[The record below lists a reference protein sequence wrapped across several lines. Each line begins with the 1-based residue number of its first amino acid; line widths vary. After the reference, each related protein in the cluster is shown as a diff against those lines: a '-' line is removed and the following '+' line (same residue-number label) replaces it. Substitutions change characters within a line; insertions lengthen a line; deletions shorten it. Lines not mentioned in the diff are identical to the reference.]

1 MQIDAIVLLRL
12 GMGRLFNIKQLRLIN
27 KYALRDFSR
36 SYKKLWVVTSTLFVS
51 LLLLSLTFSVK
62 EALNSEIEN
71 NSKELLG
78 GDIQVTSGIDPLPDE
93 IIDQLKAIGEV
104 SSTIEFATMLS
115 KEGESPVFTELRAV
129 DNRYPL
135 YGEIETSPQIA
146 SERIFVN
153 SKKPSV
159 LINESIQ
166 KLLNI
171 NLGDD
176 VVIMGQEFEVAGLVS
191 SVPDLAES
199 AVFGEFAI
207 ISMDSYEQFG
217 LSSGGSFLDHEYR
230 IKFNK
235 SIKGTGQEE
244 LIKSI
249 VAYDDS
255 ITTRLPGES
264 GQSLSRVIDNF
275 SNFLN
280 LVSVSAMVI
289 AGIGISNTLLSF
301 VNQNNTSIAVK
312 KSIGFS
318 SSFIQTMYFYEIFLI
333 LVLTSVT
340 AYLIGVFSPLLA
352 NELLP
357 KTLGIDLKPTFSFLG
372 YLNIFFIGFLV
383 VLIFSIPSLYSISGI
398 KAGAL
403 FRNAFNP
410 VSLNFSLKNS
420 VLLSILVF
428 ILTAYFVNQTEQKFY
443 TVLYFVAFFV
453 TMFIFYGVSRLLI
466 LFIKHFYRFSN
477 NGYRIAYRNIVAK
490 KSLAPIMTISLGIG
504 LTLLLTLS
512 FVANNL
518 KKEIS
523 DSIPSMAP
531 DLFFV
536 GIDRDIQGDLESF
549 VKGVDP
555 NVELEFSPMASATF
569 VALNGTPIEE
579 VVSEGNRS
587 AWVVRGDRRISW
599 SEKPKPDNPIIEGD
613 WWEPGNEN
621 EMFISM
627 DSRAAY
633 DLGMKIDDKITLNI
647 LGRDV
652 TGVVKNFREV
662 DYRDISINFAII
674 INKAFANKLPYE
686 YVGTLKS
693 DMPSSDILAKIID
706 KFPNVSAIKIDRI
719 LSQVSEVLSK
729 VFIAVTAI
737 SLIVIVIGLIVI
749 VSAVLVQTTFRRY
762 NNLIYKIVGVDFPTI
777 LKSMTME
784 FALIYGT
791 LIIFALT
798 VATLSSYL
806 VVENTLQLT
815 WYFDLGLT
823 FWILGST
830 ALVSFV
836 LILMANRSIFSPK
849 VYPLIRN
856 E

>member
-1 MQIDAIVLLRL
+1 
-12 GMGRLFNIKQLRLIN
+12 LFDIQQFKLIN

-62 EALNSEIEN
+62 EALNSEIDN

-78 GDIQVTSGIDPLPDE
+78 GDIQVTSGIDPLPE
-93 IIDQLKAIGEV
+93 KIIDEFDTLGKV
-104 SSTIEFATMLS
+104 STAIEFATMLS

-129 DNRYPL
+129 DDNYPL
-135 YGEIETSPQIA
+135 YGNIETIPQIA

-153 SKKPSV
+153 SQKPSV

-166 KLLNI
+166 KLLK
-171 NLGDD
+171 LSFGDD
-176 VVIMGQEFEVAGLVS
+176 VVIMGQQFEVAGLVS

-207 ISMDSYEQFG
+207 ISMESYEQFG
-217 LSSGGSFLDHEYR
+217 LNSGGSFLDHEYR
-230 IKFNK
+230 IKFKNSTQVEK
-235 SIKGTGQEE
+235 KEK
-244 LIKSI
+244 LVRSI
-249 VAYDDS
+249 VEYDDS
-255 ITTRLPGES
+255 IEIRLPGES

-301 VNQNNTSIAVK
+301 VNQSNTSIAVK

-318 SSFIQTMYFYEIFLI
+318 SSFIQTMYFYEIMMI
-333 LVLTSVT
+333 LVLTSVV
-340 AYLIGVFSPLLA
+340 AYFIGVFSPLLA

-357 KTLGIDLKPTFSFLG
+357 EALGIDLQPAFSFIG
-372 YLNIFFIGFLV
+372 YLNIFFIGLLV
-383 VLIFSIPSLYSISGI
+383 VLIFSIPSLYSISEI
-398 KAGAL
+398 KAAAL
-403 FRNAFNP
+403 FRNTFNP
-410 VSLNFSLKNS
+410 VSLNFSLMNII
-420 VLLSILVF
+420 LLSILVV
-428 ILTAYFVNQTEQKFY
+428 ILMTYFVYQTEQKLY

-453 TMFIFYGVSRLLI
+453 TMLIFYGVSKLLI
-466 LFIKHFYRFSN
+466 LFIKAFYKFSN
-477 NGYRIAYRNIVAK
+477 NSYRIAYRNIVAK

-536 GIDRDIQGDLESF
+536 SIDRDMQRDLESF
-549 VKGVDP
+549 IKDVDP
-555 NVELEFSPMASATF
+555 NVELEFSPMASASF
-569 VALNGTPIEE
+569 ISLNGTPIEE
-579 VVSEGNRS
+579 VVSESNRS

-599 SEKPKPDNPIIEGD
+599 SEKPKPDNPIIEGE
-613 WWEPGNEN
+613 WWEPGNED
-621 EMFISM
+621 ELFISM

-633 DLGMKIDDKITLNI
+633 DLGMKINDKIVLNI

-652 TGVVKNFREV
+652 TGIVKNFREV

-693 DMPSSDILAKIID
+693 ELPSSEILARIVE

-719 LSQVSEVLSK
+719 LSQVSEVLNK

-737 SLIVIVIGLIVI
+737 SLIVIIIGLIVI

-762 NNLIYKIVGVDFPTI
+762 NNLIYKILGVDFPTI
-777 LKSMTME
+777 LKAMTME
-784 FALIYGT
+784 FAVIYGT
-791 LIIFALT
+791 LIFFALS
-798 VATLSSYL
+798 VATISSFL
-806 VVENTLQLT
+806 VVENALQLT
-815 WYFDLGLT
+815 WQFDLGLT
-823 FWILGST
+823 LWILLST
-830 ALVSFV
+830 AVVSFV
-836 LILMANRSIFSPK
+836 VILMANRSIFSPK

>member
-1 MQIDAIVLLRL
+1 MFDIQQ
-12 GMGRLFNIKQLRLIN
+12 FKLIN
-27 KYALRDFSR
+27 KYALRDFTR

-62 EALNSEIEN
+62 EALNSEIDN

-78 GDIQVTSGIDPLPDE
+78 GDIQVTSGIDPLPE
-93 IIDQLKAIGEV
+93 KIIDEFDTLGKV
-104 SSTIEFATMLS
+104 STAIEFATMLS

-129 DNRYPL
+129 DDNYPL
-135 YGEIETSPQIA
+135 YGNIETIPQIA

-153 SKKPSV
+153 SQKPSV

-166 KLLNI
+166 KLLK
-171 NLGDD
+171 LSFGDD
-176 VVIMGQEFEVAGLVS
+176 VVIMGQQFEVAGLVS

-207 ISMDSYEQFG
+207 ISMESYEQFG
-217 LSSGGSFLDHEYR
+217 LNSGGSFLDHEYR
-230 IKFNK
+230 IKFKN
-235 SIKGTGQEE
+235 STQVEE
-244 LIKSI
+244 KEKLVRSI
-249 VAYDDS
+249 VEYDDS
-255 ITTRLPGES
+255 IEIRLPGES

-301 VNQNNTSIAVK
+301 VNQSNTSIAVK

-318 SSFIQTMYFYEIFLI
+318 SSFIQTMYFYEIMMI
-333 LVLTSVT
+333 LVLTSVV
-340 AYLIGVFSPLLA
+340 AYFIGVFSPLLA

-357 KTLGIDLKPTFSFLG
+357 EALGIDLQPAFSFIG
-372 YLNIFFIGFLV
+372 YLNIFFIGLLV
-383 VLIFSIPSLYSISGI
+383 VLIFSIPSLYSISEI
-398 KAGAL
+398 KAAAL
-403 FRNAFNP
+403 FRNTFNP
-410 VSLNFSLKNS
+410 VSLNFSLMNII
-420 VLLSILVF
+420 LLSILVV
-428 ILTAYFVNQTEQKFY
+428 ILMTYFVYQTEQKLY

-453 TMFIFYGVSRLLI
+453 TMLIFYGVSKLLI
-466 LFIKHFYRFSN
+466 LFIKASYKFSN
-477 NGYRIAYRNIVAK
+477 NSYRIAYRNIVAK

-536 GIDRDIQGDLESF
+536 SIDRDMQRDLESF
-549 VKGVDP
+549 IKDVDP
-555 NVELEFSPMASATF
+555 NVELEFSPMASASF
-569 VALNGTPIEE
+569 ISLNGTPIEE
-579 VVSEGNRS
+579 VVSESNRS

-599 SEKPKPDNPIIEGD
+599 SEKPKPDNPIIEGE
-613 WWEPGNEN
+613 WWEPGNED
-621 EMFISM
+621 ELFISM

-633 DLGMKIDDKITLNI
+633 DLGMKINDKIVLNI

-652 TGVVKNFREV
+652 TGIVKNFREV

-693 DMPSSDILAKIID
+693 ELPSSEILARIVE

-719 LSQVSEVLSK
+719 LSQVSEVLNK

-737 SLIVIVIGLIVI
+737 SLIVIIIGLIVI

-762 NNLIYKIVGVDFPTI
+762 NNLIYKILGVDFPTI
-777 LKSMTME
+777 LKAMTIE
-784 FALIYGT
+784 FAVIYST
-791 LIIFALT
+791 LIFFALS
-798 VATLSSYL
+798 VATISSFL
-806 VVENTLQLT
+806 VVENALQLT
-815 WYFDLGLT
+815 WQFDLGLT
-823 FWILGST
+823 LWILLST
-830 ALVSFV
+830 AVVSFV

>member
-1 MQIDAIVLLRL
+1 MFDIQQ
-12 GMGRLFNIKQLRLIN
+12 FKLIN

-62 EALNSEIEN
+62 EALNSEIDN

-78 GDIQVTSGIDPLPDE
+78 GDIQVTSGIDPLPE
-93 IIDQLKAIGEV
+93 KIIDEFDTLGKV
-104 SSTIEFATMLS
+104 STAIEFATMLS

-129 DNRYPL
+129 DDNYPL
-135 YGEIETSPQIA
+135 YGNIETIPQIA

-153 SKKPSV
+153 SQKPSV

-166 KLLNI
+166 KLLK
-171 NLGDD
+171 LSFGDD
-176 VVIMGQEFEVAGLVS
+176 VVIMGQQFEVAGLVS

-207 ISMDSYEQFG
+207 ISMESYEQFG
-217 LSSGGSFLDHEYR
+217 LNSGGSFLDHEYR
-230 IKFNK
+230 IKFKN
-235 SIKGTGQEE
+235 STQVEE
-244 LIKSI
+244 KEKLVRSI
-249 VAYDDS
+249 VEYDDS
-255 ITTRLPGES
+255 IEIRLPGES

-301 VNQNNTSIAVK
+301 VNQSNTSIAVK

-318 SSFIQTMYFYEIFLI
+318 SSFIQTMYFYEIMMI
-333 LVLTSVT
+333 LVLTSVV
-340 AYLIGVFSPLLA
+340 AYFIGVFSPLLA

-357 KTLGIDLKPTFSFLG
+357 EALGIDLQPTFSFIG
-372 YLNIFFIGFLV
+372 YLNIFFIGLLV
-383 VLIFSIPSLYSISGI
+383 VLIFSIPSLYSISEI
-398 KAGAL
+398 KAAAL
-403 FRNAFNP
+403 FRNTFNP
-410 VSLNFSLKNS
+410 VSLNFSLMNII
-420 VLLSILVF
+420 LLSILVV
-428 ILTAYFVNQTEQKFY
+428 ILMTYFVYQTEQKLY

-453 TMFIFYGVSRLLI
+453 TMLIFYGVSKLLI
-466 LFIKHFYRFSN
+466 LFIKAFYKFSN
-477 NGYRIAYRNIVAK
+477 NSYRIAYRNIVAK

-536 GIDRDIQGDLESF
+536 SIDRDIQRELESF
-549 VKGVDP
+549 IKDVDP
-555 NVELEFSPMASATF
+555 NVELEFSPMASASF
-569 VALNGTPIEE
+569 ISLNGTPIEE
-579 VVSEGNRS
+579 VVSESNRS

-599 SEKPKPDNPIIEGD
+599 SEKPKPDNPIIEGE
-613 WWEPGNEN
+613 WWEPGNED
-621 EMFISM
+621 ELFISM

-633 DLGMKIDDKITLNI
+633 DLGMKINDKIVLNI

-652 TGVVKNFREV
+652 TGIVKNFREV

-693 DMPSSDILAKIID
+693 ELPSSEILARIVE

-719 LSQVSEVLSK
+719 LSQVSEVLNK

-737 SLIVIVIGLIVI
+737 SLIVIIIGLIVI

-762 NNLIYKIVGVDFPTI
+762 NNLIYKILGVDFPTI
-777 LKSMTME
+777 LKAMTME
-784 FALIYGT
+784 FAVIYGT
-791 LIIFALT
+791 LIFFALS
-798 VATLSSYL
+798 VATISSFL
-806 VVENTLQLT
+806 VVENALQLT
-815 WYFDLGLT
+815 WQFDLGLT
-823 FWILGST
+823 LWILLST
-830 ALVSFV
+830 AVVSFV

>member
-1 MQIDAIVLLRL
+1 
-12 GMGRLFNIKQLRLIN
+12 LFDIQQFKLIN
-27 KYALRDFSR
+27 KYALRDFTR

-62 EALNSEIEN
+62 EALNSEIDN

-78 GDIQVTSGIDPLPDE
+78 GDIQVTSGIDPLPE
-93 IIDQLKAIGEV
+93 KIIDEFDTLGKV
-104 SSTIEFATMLS
+104 STAIEFATMLS

-129 DNRYPL
+129 DDNYPL
-135 YGEIETSPQIA
+135 YGNIETIPQIA

-153 SKKPSV
+153 SQKPSV

-166 KLLNI
+166 KLLK
-171 NLGDD
+171 LSFGDD
-176 VVIMGQEFEVAGLVS
+176 VVIMGQQFEVAGLVS

-207 ISMDSYEQFG
+207 ISMESYEQFG
-217 LSSGGSFLDHEYR
+217 LNSGGSFLDHEYR
-230 IKFNK
+230 IKFKN
-235 SIKGTGQEE
+235 STQVEE
-244 LIKSI
+244 KEKLVRSI
-249 VAYDDS
+249 VEYDDS
-255 ITTRLPGES
+255 IEIRLPGES

-301 VNQNNTSIAVK
+301 VNQSNTSIAVK

-318 SSFIQTMYFYEIFLI
+318 SSFIQTMYFYEIMMI
-333 LVLTSVT
+333 LVLTSVV
-340 AYLIGVFSPLLA
+340 AYFIGVFSPLLA

-357 KTLGIDLKPTFSFLG
+357 EALGIDLQPAFSFIG
-372 YLNIFFIGFLV
+372 YLNIFFIGLLV
-383 VLIFSIPSLYSISGI
+383 VLIFSIPSLYSISEI
-398 KAGAL
+398 KAAAL
-403 FRNAFNP
+403 FRNTFNP
-410 VSLNFSLKNS
+410 VSLNFSLMNII
-420 VLLSILVF
+420 LLSILVV
-428 ILTAYFVNQTEQKFY
+428 ILMTYFVYQTEQKLY

-453 TMFIFYGVSRLLI
+453 TMLIFYGVSKLLI
-466 LFIKHFYRFSN
+466 LFIKAFYKFSN
-477 NGYRIAYRNIVAK
+477 NSYRIAYRNIVAK

-536 GIDRDIQGDLESF
+536 SIDRDMQRDLESF
-549 VKGVDP
+549 IKDVDP
-555 NVELEFSPMASATF
+555 NVELEFSPMASASF
-569 VALNGTPIEE
+569 ISLNGTPIEE
-579 VVSEGNRS
+579 VVSESNRS

-599 SEKPKPDNPIIEGD
+599 SEKPKPDNPIIEGE
-613 WWEPGNEN
+613 WWEPGNED
-621 EMFISM
+621 ELFISM

-633 DLGMKIDDKITLNI
+633 DLGMKINDKIVLNI

-652 TGVVKNFREV
+652 TGIVKNFREV

-693 DMPSSDILAKIID
+693 ELPSSEILARIVE

-719 LSQVSEVLSK
+719 LSQVSEVLNK

-737 SLIVIVIGLIVI
+737 SLIVIIIGLIVI

-762 NNLIYKIVGVDFPTI
+762 NNLIYKILGVDFPTI
-777 LKSMTME
+777 LKAMTME
-784 FALIYGT
+784 FAVIYGT
-791 LIIFALT
+791 LIFFALS
-798 VATLSSYL
+798 VATISSFL
-806 VVENTLQLT
+806 VVENALQLT
-815 WYFDLGLT
+815 WQFDLGLT
-823 FWILGST
+823 LWILLST
-830 ALVSFV
+830 AVVSFV

>member
-1 MQIDAIVLLRL
+1 MFDIQQ
-12 GMGRLFNIKQLRLIN
+12 FKLIN

-62 EALNSEIEN
+62 EALNSEIDN

-78 GDIQVTSGIDPLPDE
+78 GDIQVTSGIDPLPE
-93 IIDQLKAIGEV
+93 KIIDEFDTLGKV
-104 SSTIEFATMLS
+104 STAIEFATMLS

-129 DNRYPL
+129 DDNYPL
-135 YGEIETSPQIA
+135 YGNIETIPQIA

-153 SKKPSV
+153 SQKPSV

-166 KLLNI
+166 KLLK
-171 NLGDD
+171 LSFGDD
-176 VVIMGQEFEVAGLVS
+176 VVIMGQQFEVAGLVS

-207 ISMDSYEQFG
+207 ISMESYEQFG
-217 LSSGGSFLDHEYR
+217 LNSGGSFLDHEYR
-230 IKFNK
+230 IKFKN
-235 SIKGTGQEE
+235 STQVEE
-244 LIKSI
+244 KEKLVRSI
-249 VAYDDS
+249 VEYDDS
-255 ITTRLPGES
+255 IEIRLPGES

-301 VNQNNTSIAVK
+301 VNQSNTSIAVK

-318 SSFIQTMYFYEIFLI
+318 SSFIQTMYFYEIMMI
-333 LVLTSVT
+333 LVLTSVV
-340 AYLIGVFSPLLA
+340 AYFIGVFSPLLA

-357 KTLGIDLKPTFSFLG
+357 EALGIDLQPTFSFIG
-372 YLNIFFIGFLV
+372 YLNIFFIGLLV
-383 VLIFSIPSLYSISGI
+383 VLIFSIPSLYSISEI
-398 KAGAL
+398 KAAAL
-403 FRNAFNP
+403 FRNTFNP
-410 VSLNFSLKNS
+410 VSLNFSLMNII
-420 VLLSILVF
+420 LLSILVV
-428 ILTAYFVNQTEQKFY
+428 ILMTYFVYQTEQKLY

-453 TMFIFYGVSRLLI
+453 TMLIFYGVSKLLI
-466 LFIKHFYRFSN
+466 LFIKAFYKFSN
-477 NGYRIAYRNIVAK
+477 NSYRIAYRNIVAK

-536 GIDRDIQGDLESF
+536 SIDRDMQRDLESF
-549 VKGVDP
+549 IKDVDP
-555 NVELEFSPMASATF
+555 NVELEFSPMASASF
-569 VALNGTPIEE
+569 ISLNGTPIEE
-579 VVSEGNRS
+579 VVSESNRS

-599 SEKPKPDNPIIEGD
+599 SEKPKPDNPIIEGE
-613 WWEPGNEN
+613 WWEPGNED
-621 EMFISM
+621 ELFISM

-633 DLGMKIDDKITLNI
+633 DLGMKINDKIVLNI

-652 TGVVKNFREV
+652 TGIVKNFREV

-693 DMPSSDILAKIID
+693 ELPSSEILARIVE

-719 LSQVSEVLSK
+719 LSQVSEVLNK

-737 SLIVIVIGLIVI
+737 SLIVIIIGLIVI

-762 NNLIYKIVGVDFPTI
+762 NNLIYKILGVDFPTI
-777 LKSMTME
+777 LKAMTME
-784 FALIYGT
+784 FAVIYGT
-791 LIIFALT
+791 LIFFALS
-798 VATLSSYL
+798 VATISSFL
-806 VVENTLQLT
+806 VVENALQLT
-815 WYFDLGLT
+815 WQFDLGLT
-823 FWILGST
+823 LWILLST
-830 ALVSFV
+830 AVVSFV

>member
-1 MQIDAIVLLRL
+1 MV
-12 GMGRLFNIKQLRLIN
+12 RLFDAQQFKLIN

-62 EALNSEIEN
+62 EALNTEIAN

-78 GDIQVTSGIDPLPDE
+78 GDIQVTSGIDPLPE
-93 IIDQLKAIGEV
+93 NVISQLSDIGQV
-104 SSTIEFATMLS
+104 SNSIEFATMLS
-115 KEGESPVFTELRAV
+115 KAGKSPVFAELRAV
-129 DNRYPL
+129 DTNYPL
-135 YGEIETSPQIA
+135 YGKIETLPEGVSNK
-146 SERIFVN
+146 IFADLQ
-153 SKKPSV
+153 KPTV

-166 KLLNI
+166 NLLNVSP
-171 NLGDD
+171 GDD
-176 VVIMGQEFEVAGLVS
+176 IVIMGQNFEVAGLVT
-191 SVPDLAES
+191 SVPDLAER
-199 AVFGEFAI
+199 AVFGEFAM
-207 ISMDSYEQFG
+207 ISKASYQKFG

-230 IKFNK
+230 IKFNQSSDNLDQEEQVK
-235 SIKGTGQEE
+235 SI
-244 LIKSI
+244 I
-249 VAYDDS
+249 AYDET
-255 ITTRLPGES
+255 IVTRLPGES

-280 LVSVSAMVI
+280 LISVSAMII

-318 SSFIQTMYFYEIFLI
+318 SSFIQMMYFYEIILI
-333 LVLTSVT
+333 LILTSVV
-340 AYLIGVFSPLLA
+340 AYFIGVFSPLLA

-357 KTLGIDLKPTFSFLG
+357 QSLGLDLQPTFSLIG
-372 YLNIFFIGFLV
+372 YLNIFFIGLLV
-383 VLIFSIPSLYSISGI
+383 VLIFSIPSLYSIGEI
-398 KAGAL
+398 KAVAL
-403 FRNAFNP
+403 FRNTFQP
-410 VSLNFSLKNS
+410 VSLNFSWKNIS
-420 VLLSILVF
+420 LLGVLVV
-428 ILTAYFVNQTEQKFY
+428 ILTAYFVFQTDQKFY
-443 TVLYFVAFFV
+443 TVLYFVAFFIA
-453 TMFIFYGVSRLLI
+453 MLIFYGVSKVLTI
-466 LFIKHFYRFSN
+466 FIKRFHKFSN
-477 NGYRIAYRNIVAK
+477 NSYRIAYRNIVAK

-536 GIDRDIQGDLESF
+536 SIDKDIQGELQSF
-549 VKGVDP
+549 IEGVDP
-555 NVELEFSPMASATF
+555 NVELEFSPMASASF
-569 VALNGTPIEE
+569 ISLNGTPIEE
-579 VVSEGNRS
+579 IISESNRS

-599 SEKPKPDNPIIEGD
+599 SEKPKPDNPIVEGE
-613 WWEPGNEN
+613 WWEPGNED

-633 DLGMKIDDKITLNI
+633 DLGMKINDKITLNL

-693 DMPSSDILAKIID
+693 ELPSSEILAAVVD

-719 LSQVSEVLSK
+719 LSQVSGVLNK
-729 VFIAVTAI
+729 IFIAVTAI
-737 SLIVIVIGLIVI
+737 SLIVIIIGLIVI
-749 VSAVLVQTTFRRY
+749 VSAVMVQTTFRRY
-762 NNLIYKIVGVDFPTI
+762 NNLIYKILGVDFPTI
-777 LKSMTME
+777 LKAMTIE
-784 FALIYGT
+784 FAIIYGT
-791 LIIFALT
+791 LIFFAVS
-798 VATLSSYL
+798 VAITSSYL
-806 VVENTLQLT
+806 VVQSALQLT
-815 WYFDLGLT
+815 WQFDFGLT
-823 FWILGST
+823 LWIVLST
-830 ALVSFV
+830 AIVSFV
-836 LILMANRSIFSPK
+836 FILLANRSIFSPK

>member
-1 MQIDAIVLLRL
+1 MFDIQQ
-12 GMGRLFNIKQLRLIN
+12 FKLIN

-62 EALNSEIEN
+62 EALNSEIDN

-78 GDIQVTSGIDPLPDE
+78 GDIQVTSGIEPLPE
-93 IIDQLKAIGEV
+93 KIIDEFDTLGKV
-104 SSTIEFATMLS
+104 STAIEFATMLS

-129 DNRYPL
+129 DDNYPL
-135 YGEIETSPQIA
+135 YGNIETIPQIA

-153 SKKPSV
+153 SQKPSV

-166 KLLNI
+166 KLLK
-171 NLGDD
+171 LSFGDD
-176 VVIMGQEFEVAGLVS
+176 VVIMGQKFEVAGLVS

-199 AVFGEFAI
+199 AVFGEFGI
-207 ISMDSYEQFG
+207 ISMESYEQFG
-217 LSSGGSFLDHEYR
+217 LNSGGSFLDHEYR
-230 IKFNK
+230 IKFKN
-235 SIKGTGQEE
+235 STQVEE
-244 LIKSI
+244 KEKLVRSI
-249 VAYDDS
+249 VEYDDS
-255 ITTRLPGES
+255 IEIRLPGES

-301 VNQNNTSIAVK
+301 VNQSNTSIAVK

-318 SSFIQTMYFYEIFLI
+318 SSFIQTMYFYEIMMI
-333 LVLTSVT
+333 LVLTSVV
-340 AYLIGVFSPLLA
+340 AYFIGVFSPLLA

-357 KTLGIDLKPTFSFLG
+357 EALGIDLQPAFSFIG
-372 YLNIFFIGFLV
+372 YLNIFFIGLLV
-383 VLIFSIPSLYSISGI
+383 VLIFSIPSLYSISEI
-398 KAGAL
+398 KAAAL
-403 FRNAFNP
+403 FRNTFNP
-410 VSLNFSLKNS
+410 VSLNFSLMNII
-420 VLLSILVF
+420 LLSILVV
-428 ILTAYFVNQTEQKFY
+428 ILTTYFVYQTEQKLY

-453 TMFIFYGVSRLLI
+453 TMLIFYGVSKLLI
-466 LFIKHFYRFSN
+466 LFIKAFYKFSN
-477 NGYRIAYRNIVAK
+477 NSYRIAYRNIVAK

-536 GIDRDIQGDLESF
+536 SIDRDIQRELESF
-549 VKGVDP
+549 IKDVDP
-555 NVELEFSPMASATF
+555 NVELEFSPMASASF
-569 VALNGTPIEE
+569 ISLNGTPIEE
-579 VVSEGNRS
+579 VVSESNRS

-599 SEKPKPDNPIIEGD
+599 SEKPKPDNPIIEGE
-613 WWEPGNEN
+613 WWEPGNED
-621 EMFISM
+621 ELFISM

-633 DLGMKIDDKITLNI
+633 DLGMKINDKIVLNI

-652 TGVVKNFREV
+652 TGIVKNFREV

-693 DMPSSDILAKIID
+693 ELPSSEILARIIE

-719 LSQVSEVLSK
+719 LSQVSEVLNK

-737 SLIVIVIGLIVI
+737 SLIVIIIGLIVI

-762 NNLIYKIVGVDFPTI
+762 NNLIYKILGVDFPTI
-777 LKSMTME
+777 LKAMTME
-784 FALIYGT
+784 FAVIYGT
-791 LIIFALT
+791 LIFFALS
-798 VATLSSYL
+798 VATISSFL
-806 VVENTLQLT
+806 VVENALQLT
-815 WYFDLGLT
+815 WQFDLGLT
-823 FWILGST
+823 LWILLST
-830 ALVSFV
+830 AVVSFV
-836 LILMANRSIFSPK
+836 VILMANRSIFSPK

>member
-1 MQIDAIVLLRL
+1 
-12 GMGRLFNIKQLRLIN
+12 LFDIQQFKLIN

-62 EALNSEIEN
+62 EALNSEIDN

-78 GDIQVTSGIDPLPDE
+78 GDIQVTSGIDPLPE
-93 IIDQLKAIGEV
+93 KIIDEFDTLGKV
-104 SSTIEFATMLS
+104 STAIEFATMLS

-129 DNRYPL
+129 DDNYPL
-135 YGEIETSPQIA
+135 YGNIETIPQIA

-153 SKKPSV
+153 SQKPSV

-166 KLLNI
+166 KLLK
-171 NLGDD
+171 LSFGDD
-176 VVIMGQEFEVAGLVS
+176 VVIMGQQFEVAGLVS

-207 ISMDSYEQFG
+207 ISMESYEQFG
-217 LSSGGSFLDHEYR
+217 LNSGGSFLDHEYR
-230 IKFNK
+230 IKFKNSTQVEK
-235 SIKGTGQEE
+235 QEK
-244 LIKSI
+244 LVRSI
-249 VAYDDS
+249 VEYDDS
-255 ITTRLPGES
+255 IEIRLPGES

-301 VNQNNTSIAVK
+301 VNQSNTSIAVK

-318 SSFIQTMYFYEIFLI
+318 SSFIQTMYFYEIMMI
-333 LVLTSVT
+333 LVLTSVV
-340 AYLIGVFSPLLA
+340 AYFIGVFSPLLA

-357 KTLGIDLKPTFSFLG
+357 EALGIDLQPAFSFIG
-372 YLNIFFIGFLV
+372 YLNIFFIGLLV
-383 VLIFSIPSLYSISGI
+383 VLIFSIPSLYSISEI
-398 KAGAL
+398 KAAAL
-403 FRNAFNP
+403 FRNTFNP
-410 VSLNFSLKNS
+410 VSLNFSLMNII
-420 VLLSILVF
+420 LLSILVV
-428 ILTAYFVNQTEQKFY
+428 ILMTYFVYQTEQKLY

-453 TMFIFYGVSRLLI
+453 TMLIFYGVSKLLI
-466 LFIKHFYRFSN
+466 LFIKAFYKFSN
-477 NGYRIAYRNIVAK
+477 NSYRIAYRNIVAK

-536 GIDRDIQGDLESF
+536 SIDRDMQRDLESF
-549 VKGVDP
+549 IKDVDP
-555 NVELEFSPMASATF
+555 NVELEFSPMASASF
-569 VALNGTPIEE
+569 ISLNGTPIEE
-579 VVSEGNRS
+579 VVSESNRS

-599 SEKPKPDNPIIEGD
+599 SEKPKPDNPIIEGE
-613 WWEPGNEN
+613 WWEPGNED
-621 EMFISM
+621 ELFISM

-633 DLGMKIDDKITLNI
+633 DLGMKINDKIVLNI

-652 TGVVKNFREV
+652 TGIVKNFREV

-693 DMPSSDILAKIID
+693 ELPSSEILARIVE

-719 LSQVSEVLSK
+719 LSQISEVLNK

-737 SLIVIVIGLIVI
+737 SLIVIIIGLIVI

-762 NNLIYKIVGVDFPTI
+762 NNLIYKILGVDFPTI
-777 LKSMTME
+777 LKAMTME
-784 FALIYGT
+784 FAVIYGT
-791 LIIFALT
+791 LIFFALS
-798 VATLSSYL
+798 VATISSFL
-806 VVENTLQLT
+806 VVENALQLT
-815 WYFDLGLT
+815 WQFDLGLT
-823 FWILGST
+823 LWILLST
-830 ALVSFV
+830 AVVSFV

>member
-1 MQIDAIVLLRL
+1 
-12 GMGRLFNIKQLRLIN
+12 MGRLFDIKQFKLIN

-78 GDIQVTSGIDPLPDE
+78 GDIQVTSGIDPLPEE
-93 IIDQLKAIGEV
+93 IIDQFNALGKV
-104 SSTIEFATMLS
+104 SSAIEFGTMLS

-129 DNRYPL
+129 DNSYPL
-135 YGEIETSPQIA
+135 YGAIETIPQSA
-146 SERIFVN
+146 AERVFVN
-153 SKKPSV
+153 SQKPSV

-166 KLLNI
+166 KLLKLNF
-171 NLGDD
+171 GDD
-176 VVIMGQEFEVAGLVS
+176 VVIMGQQFEVAGLVS

-207 ISMDSYEQFG
+207 ISMGSYDQFG
-217 LSSGGSFLDHEYR
+217 LNSGGSFLDHEYR
-230 IKFNK
+230 IKFKN
-235 SIKGTGQEE
+235 SIQSDKQEE
-244 LIKSI
+244 LVKSI

-318 SSFIQTMYFYEIFLI
+318 SSFIQTMYFYEILLI
-333 LVLTSVT
+333 LVLTSVI

-357 KTLGIDLKPTFSFLG
+357 KALGIDLQPTFSFLG
-372 YLNIFFIGFLV
+372 FLNIFFIGLLV
-383 VLIFSIPSLYSISGI
+383 VLIFSIPSLYSISEI

-403 FRNAFNP
+403 FRNTFNP
-410 VSLNFSLKNS
+410 VSLNFSLKNILLLS
-420 VLLSILVF
+420 VLIV

-453 TMFIFYGVSRLLI
+453 TMFIFYGVSKLLI
-466 LFIKHFYRFSN
+466 LFIKRFYKFSN
-477 NGYRIAYRNIVAK
+477 NSYRIAYRNIVAK

-512 FVANNL
+512 FVSNNL

-536 GIDRDIQGDLESF
+536 GIDRDIQSNLESF
-549 VKGVDP
+549 VKDIDP
-555 NVELEFSPMASATF
+555 NVELEFSPMASASF
-569 VALNGTPIEE
+569 ISLNGIPIEE
-579 VVSEGNRS
+579 VVSENNRS

-599 SEKPKPDNPIIEGD
+599 SEKPKPDNPIIEGE
-613 WWEPGNEN
+613 WWEPGNES

-633 DLGMKIDDKITLNI
+633 DLGMKINDKITLNI

-693 DMPSSDILAKIID
+693 ELPSSDVLERIVD

-737 SLIVIVIGLIVI
+737 SLIVIIIGLIVI

-777 LKSMTME
+777 LKAMTME
-784 FALIYGT
+784 FAVIYST
-791 LIIFALT
+791 LIFFALA
-798 VATLSSYL
+798 VAALSSYL

-815 WYFDLGLT
+815 WHFDFGLT
-823 FWILGST
+823 LWILVST

>member
-1 MQIDAIVLLRL
+1 MFDIQQ
-12 GMGRLFNIKQLRLIN
+12 FKLIN
-27 KYALRDFSR
+27 KYALRDFTR

-62 EALNSEIEN
+62 EALNSEIDN

-78 GDIQVTSGIDPLPDE
+78 GDIQVTSGIDPLPE
-93 IIDQLKAIGEV
+93 KIIDEFDTLGKV
-104 SSTIEFATMLS
+104 STAIEFATMLS

-129 DNRYPL
+129 DDNYPL
-135 YGEIETSPQIA
+135 YGNIETIPQIA

-153 SKKPSV
+153 SQKPSV

-166 KLLNI
+166 KLLK
-171 NLGDD
+171 LSFGDD
-176 VVIMGQEFEVAGLVS
+176 VVIMGQQFEVAGLVS

-207 ISMDSYEQFG
+207 ISMESYEQFG
-217 LSSGGSFLDHEYR
+217 LNSGGSFLDHEYR
-230 IKFNK
+230 IKFKN
-235 SIKGTGQEE
+235 STQVEE
-244 LIKSI
+244 KEKLVRSI
-249 VAYDDS
+249 VEYDDS
-255 ITTRLPGES
+255 IEIRLPGES

-301 VNQNNTSIAVK
+301 VNQSNTSIAVK

-318 SSFIQTMYFYEIFLI
+318 SSFIQTMYFYEIMMI
-333 LVLTSVT
+333 LVLTSVI
-340 AYLIGVFSPLLA
+340 AYFIGVFSPLLA

-357 KTLGIDLKPTFSFLG
+357 EALGINLQPAFSFIG
-372 YLNIFFIGFLV
+372 YLNIFFIGLLV
-383 VLIFSIPSLYSISGI
+383 VLIFSIPSLYSITEI
-398 KAGAL
+398 KAAAL
-403 FRNAFNP
+403 FRNTFNP
-410 VSLNFSLKNS
+410 VSLNFSLMNII
-420 VLLSILVF
+420 LLSILVV
-428 ILTAYFVNQTEQKFY
+428 ILMTYFVYQTEQKLY

-453 TMFIFYGVSRLLI
+453 TMLIFYGVSKLLI
-466 LFIKHFYRFSN
+466 LFIKAFYKFSN
-477 NGYRIAYRNIVAK
+477 NSYRIAYRNIVAK

-536 GIDRDIQGDLESF
+536 SIDRDMQRDLESF
-549 VKGVDP
+549 IKDIDP
-555 NVELEFSPMASATF
+555 NVELEFSPMASASF
-569 VALNGTPIEE
+569 ISLNGTPIEE
-579 VVSEGNRS
+579 VVSESNRS

-599 SEKPKPDNPIIEGD
+599 SEKPKPDNPIIEGE
-613 WWEPGNEN
+613 WWEPGNED
-621 EMFISM
+621 ELFISM

-633 DLGMKIDDKITLNI
+633 DLGMKINDKIVLNI

-652 TGVVKNFREV
+652 TGIVKNFREV

-693 DMPSSDILAKIID
+693 ELPSSEILARIVE

-719 LSQVSEVLSK
+719 LSQVSEVLNK

-737 SLIVIVIGLIVI
+737 SLIVIIIGLIVI

-762 NNLIYKIVGVDFPTI
+762 NNLIYKILGVDFPTI
-777 LKSMTME
+777 LKAMTME
-784 FALIYGT
+784 FAVIYGT
-791 LIIFALT
+791 LIFFALS
-798 VATLSSYL
+798 VATISSFL
-806 VVENTLQLT
+806 VVENALQLT
-815 WYFDLGLT
+815 WQFDLGLT
-823 FWILGST
+823 LWILLST
-830 ALVSFV
+830 AVVSFV

>member
-1 MQIDAIVLLRL
+1 MFDIQQ
-12 GMGRLFNIKQLRLIN
+12 FKLIN

-62 EALNSEIEN
+62 EALNSEIDN

-78 GDIQVTSGIDPLPDE
+78 GDIQVTSGIDPLPE
-93 IIDQLKAIGEV
+93 KIIDEFDTLGKV
-104 SSTIEFATMLS
+104 STAIEFATMLS

-129 DNRYPL
+129 DDNYPL
-135 YGEIETSPQIA
+135 YGNIETIPQIA

-153 SKKPSV
+153 SQKPSV

-166 KLLNI
+166 KLLK
-171 NLGDD
+171 LSFGDD
-176 VVIMGQEFEVAGLVS
+176 VVIMGQQFEVAGLVS

-207 ISMDSYEQFG
+207 ISMESYEQFG
-217 LSSGGSFLDHEYR
+217 LNSGGSFLDHEYR
-230 IKFNK
+230 IKFKNSTQVEK
-235 SIKGTGQEE
+235 QEK
-244 LIKSI
+244 LVRSI
-249 VAYDDS
+249 VEYDDS
-255 ITTRLPGES
+255 IEIRLPGES

-301 VNQNNTSIAVK
+301 VNQSNTSIAVK

-318 SSFIQTMYFYEIFLI
+318 SSFIQTMYFYEIMMI
-333 LVLTSVT
+333 LVLTSVV
-340 AYLIGVFSPLLA
+340 AYFIGVFSPLLA

-357 KTLGIDLKPTFSFLG
+357 KALGIDLQPAFSFIG
-372 YLNIFFIGFLV
+372 YLNIFFIGLLV
-383 VLIFSIPSLYSISGI
+383 VLIFSIPSLYSISEI
-398 KAGAL
+398 KAAAL
-403 FRNAFNP
+403 FRNTFNP
-410 VSLNFSLKNS
+410 VSLNFSLMNII
-420 VLLSILVF
+420 LLSILVV
-428 ILTAYFVNQTEQKFY
+428 ILMTYFVYQTEQKLY

-453 TMFIFYGVSRLLI
+453 TMLIFYGVSKLLI
-466 LFIKHFYRFSN
+466 LFIKASYKFSN
-477 NGYRIAYRNIVAK
+477 NSYRIAYRNIVAK

-536 GIDRDIQGDLESF
+536 SIDRDMQRDLESF
-549 VKGVDP
+549 IKDVDP
-555 NVELEFSPMASATF
+555 NVELEFSPMASASF
-569 VALNGTPIEE
+569 ISLNGTPIEE
-579 VVSEGNRS
+579 VVSESNRS

-599 SEKPKPDNPIIEGD
+599 SEKPKPDNPIIEGE
-613 WWEPGNEN
+613 WWEPGNED
-621 EMFISM
+621 ELFISM

-633 DLGMKIDDKITLNI
+633 DLGMKINDKIVLNI

-652 TGVVKNFREV
+652 TGIVKNFREV

-693 DMPSSDILAKIID
+693 ELPSSEILARIVE

-719 LSQVSEVLSK
+719 LSQVSEVLNK

-737 SLIVIVIGLIVI
+737 SLIVIIIGLIVI

-762 NNLIYKIVGVDFPTI
+762 NNLIYKILGVDFPTI
-777 LKSMTME
+777 LKAMTME
-784 FALIYGT
+784 FAVIYGT
-791 LIIFALT
+791 LIFFALS
-798 VATLSSYL
+798 VATISSFL
-806 VVENTLQLT
+806 VVENALQLT
-815 WYFDLGLT
+815 WQFDLGLT
-823 FWILGST
+823 LWILLST
-830 ALVSFV
+830 AVVSFV

>member
-1 MQIDAIVLLRL
+1 MFDIQQ
-12 GMGRLFNIKQLRLIN
+12 FKLIN

-62 EALNSEIEN
+62 EALNSEIDN

-78 GDIQVTSGIDPLPDE
+78 GDIQVTSGIDPLPE
-93 IIDQLKAIGEV
+93 KIIDEFDTLGKV
-104 SSTIEFATMLS
+104 STAIEFATMLS

-129 DNRYPL
+129 DDNYPL
-135 YGEIETSPQIA
+135 YGNIETIPKIA

-153 SKKPSV
+153 SQKPSV

-166 KLLNI
+166 KLLK
-171 NLGDD
+171 LSFGDD
-176 VVIMGQEFEVAGLVS
+176 VVIMGQQFEVAGLVS

-207 ISMDSYEQFG
+207 ISMESYEQFG
-217 LSSGGSFLDHEYR
+217 LNSGGSFLDHEYR
-230 IKFNK
+230 IKFKNSTQVEK
-235 SIKGTGQEE
+235 QEK
-244 LIKSI
+244 LVRSI
-249 VAYDDS
+249 VEYDDS
-255 ITTRLPGES
+255 IEIRLPGES

-301 VNQNNTSIAVK
+301 VNQSNTSIAVK

-318 SSFIQTMYFYEIFLI
+318 SSFIQTMYFYEIMMI
-333 LVLTSVT
+333 LVLTSVI
-340 AYLIGVFSPLLA
+340 AYFIGVFSPLLA

-357 KTLGIDLKPTFSFLG
+357 EALGIDLQPAFSFIG
-372 YLNIFFIGFLV
+372 YLNIFFIGLLV
-383 VLIFSIPSLYSISGI
+383 VLIFSIPSLYSISEI

-403 FRNAFNP
+403 FRNTFNP
-410 VSLNFSLKNS
+410 VSLNFSLMNII
-420 VLLSILVF
+420 LLSILVV
-428 ILTAYFVNQTEQKFY
+428 ILMTYFVYQTEQKLY

-453 TMFIFYGVSRLLI
+453 TMLIFYGVSKLLI
-466 LFIKHFYRFSN
+466 LFIKASYKFSN
-477 NGYRIAYRNIVAK
+477 NSYRIAYRNIVAK

-536 GIDRDIQGDLESF
+536 SIDRDMQRDLESF
-549 VKGVDP
+549 IKDVDP
-555 NVELEFSPMASATF
+555 NVELEFSPMASASF
-569 VALNGTPIEE
+569 ISLNGTPIEE
-579 VVSEGNRS
+579 VVSESNRS

-613 WWEPGNEN
+613 WWEPGNED
-621 EMFISM
+621 ELFISM

-633 DLGMKIDDKITLNI
+633 DLGMKINDKIVLNI

-652 TGVVKNFREV
+652 TGIVKNFREV

-693 DMPSSDILAKIID
+693 ELPSSEILARIVE

-719 LSQVSEVLSK
+719 LSQVSEVLNK

-737 SLIVIVIGLIVI
+737 SLIVIIIGLIVI

-762 NNLIYKIVGVDFPTI
+762 NNLIYKILGVDFPTI
-777 LKSMTME
+777 LKAMTME
-784 FALIYGT
+784 FAVIYGT
-791 LIIFALT
+791 LIFFALS
-798 VATLSSYL
+798 VATISSFL
-806 VVENTLQLT
+806 VVENALQLT
-815 WYFDLGLT
+815 WQFDLGLT
-823 FWILGST
+823 LWILLST
-830 ALVSFV
+830 AVVSFV

>member
-1 MQIDAIVLLRL
+1 
-12 GMGRLFNIKQLRLIN
+12 MGRLFDIKQFKLIN

-78 GDIQVTSGIDPLPDE
+78 GDIQLTSGIDPLPEE
-93 IIDQLKAIGEV
+93 IIDQFNALGKV
-104 SSTIEFATMLS
+104 SSAIEFATMLS

-129 DNRYPL
+129 DNSYPL
-135 YGEIETSPQIA
+135 YGAIETIPQSA
-146 SERIFVN
+146 AERVFVN
-153 SKKPSV
+153 SQKPSV

-166 KLLNI
+166 KLLKLNF
-171 NLGDD
+171 GDD
-176 VVIMGQEFEVAGLVS
+176 VVIMGQQFEVAGLVS

-217 LSSGGSFLDHEYR
+217 LNSGGSFLDHEYR
-230 IKFNK
+230 IKFKN
-235 SIKGTGQEE
+235 SIQSDKQEE
-244 LIKSI
+244 LVKSI

-318 SSFIQTMYFYEIFLI
+318 SSFIQTMYFYEILLI
-333 LVLTSVT
+333 LVLTSVI

-357 KTLGIDLKPTFSFLG
+357 KALGIDLQPTFSFLG
-372 YLNIFFIGFLV
+372 FLNIFFIGLLV
-383 VLIFSIPSLYSISGI
+383 VLIFSIPSLYSISEI

-403 FRNAFNP
+403 FRNTFNP
-410 VSLNFSLKNS
+410 VSLNFSLKNILLLS
-420 VLLSILVF
+420 VLIV

-453 TMFIFYGVSRLLI
+453 TMFIFYGVSKLLI
-466 LFIKHFYRFSN
+466 LFIKRFYKFSN

-512 FVANNL
+512 FVSNNL

-536 GIDRDIQGDLESF
+536 GIDRDIQSDLESF
-549 VKGVDP
+549 IEDIDP
-555 NVELEFSPMASATF
+555 NVELEFSPMASASF
-569 VALNGTPIEE
+569 ISLNGIPIEE
-579 VVSEGNRS
+579 VVSENNRS

-599 SEKPKPDNPIIEGD
+599 SEKPKPDNPIIEGE
-613 WWEPGNEN
+613 WWEPGNES

-633 DLGMKIDDKITLNI
+633 DLGMKINDKITLNI

-693 DMPSSDILAKIID
+693 ELPSSDVLERIVD

-719 LSQVSEVLSK
+719 LSQGSEVLSK

-737 SLIVIVIGLIVI
+737 SLIVIIIGLIVI

-777 LKSMTME
+777 LKAMTME
-784 FALIYGT
+784 FAVIYST
-791 LIIFALT
+791 LIFFALA
-798 VATLSSYL
+798 VAALSSYL

-815 WYFDLGLT
+815 WHFDFGLT
-823 FWILGST
+823 LWILVST

>member
-1 MQIDAIVLLRL
+1 MFDIQQ
-12 GMGRLFNIKQLRLIN
+12 FKLIN
-27 KYALRDFSR
+27 KYALRDFTR

-71 NSKELLG
+71 NSKKLLG
-78 GDIQVTSGIDPLPDE
+78 GDIQVTSGIDPLPE
-93 IIDQLKAIGEV
+93 KIIDEFDDLGKV
-104 SSTIEFATMLS
+104 STAIEFATMLS

-129 DNRYPL
+129 DDNYPL
-135 YGEIETSPQIA
+135 YGNIETIPQIA

-153 SKKPSV
+153 SQKPSV

-166 KLLNI
+166 KLLK
-171 NLGDD
+171 LSFGDD
-176 VVIMGQEFEVAGLVS
+176 VVIMGQQFEVAGLVS

-207 ISMDSYEQFG
+207 ISMESYEQFG
-217 LSSGGSFLDHEYR
+217 LNSGGSFLDHQYR
-230 IKFNK
+230 IKFKNSTQVEAK
-235 SIKGTGQEE
+235 EK
-244 LIKSI
+244 LVRSI
-249 VAYDDS
+249 VEYDDS
-255 ITTRLPGES
+255 IEIRLPGES
-264 GQSLSRVIDNF
+264 GQSLSRIIDNF

-289 AGIGISNTLLSF
+289 AGVGISNTLLSF
-301 VNQNNTSIAVK
+301 VNQSNTSIAVK

-318 SSFIQTMYFYEIFLI
+318 SSFIQTMYFYEIMMI
-333 LVLTSVT
+333 LVLTSVV
-340 AYLIGVFSPLLA
+340 AYFIGVFSPLLA

-357 KTLGIDLKPTFSFLG
+357 EALGIDLQPTFSFIG
-372 YLNIFFIGFLV
+372 YLNIFFIGLLV
-383 VLIFSIPSLYSISGI
+383 VLIFSIPSLYSISEI
-398 KAGAL
+398 KAAAL
-403 FRNAFNP
+403 FRNTFNP
-410 VSLNFSLKNS
+410 VSLNFSLMNII
-420 VLLSILVF
+420 LLSILVV
-428 ILTAYFVNQTEQKFY
+428 ILTTYFVYQTEQKLY

-453 TMFIFYGVSRLLI
+453 TMLIFYGVSKLLI
-466 LFIKHFYRFSN
+466 LFIKAFYKFSN
-477 NGYRIAYRNIVAK
+477 NSYRIAYRNIVAK

-536 GIDRDIQGDLESF
+536 SIDRDMQRDLESF
-549 VKGVDP
+549 IKDVDP
-555 NVELEFSPMASATF
+555 NVELEFSPMASASF
-569 VALNGTPIEE
+569 ISLNGTPIEE
-579 VVSEGNRS
+579 VVSESNRS

-599 SEKPKPDNPIIEGD
+599 SEKPKPDNPIIEGE
-613 WWEPGNEN
+613 WWEPGIED
-621 EMFISM
+621 ELFISM

-633 DLGMKIDDKITLNI
+633 DLGMKINDKIVLNI

-652 TGVVKNFREV
+652 TGIVKNFREV

-693 DMPSSDILAKIID
+693 ELPSSEILARIVE

-719 LSQVSEVLSK
+719 LSQVSEVLNK

-737 SLIVIVIGLIVI
+737 SLIVIIIGLIVI

-762 NNLIYKIVGVDFPTI
+762 NNLIYKILGVDFPTI
-777 LKSMTME
+777 LKAMTME
-784 FALIYGT
+784 FAVIYGT
-791 LIIFALT
+791 LIFFALS
-798 VATLSSYL
+798 VATISSFL
-806 VVENTLQLT
+806 VVENALQLS
-815 WYFDLGLT
+815 WQFDLGLT
-823 FWILGST
+823 LWILLST
-830 ALVSFV
+830 AVVSFV

>member
-1 MQIDAIVLLRL
+1 MFDIQQ
-12 GMGRLFNIKQLRLIN
+12 FKLIN

-62 EALNSEIEN
+62 EALNSEIDN

-78 GDIQVTSGIDPLPDE
+78 GDIQVTSGIDPLPE
-93 IIDQLKAIGEV
+93 KIIDEFDTLGKV
-104 SSTIEFATMLS
+104 STAIEFATMLS

-129 DNRYPL
+129 DDNYPL
-135 YGEIETSPQIA
+135 YGNIETIPQIA

-153 SKKPSV
+153 SQKPSV

-166 KLLNI
+166 KLLK
-171 NLGDD
+171 LSFGDD
-176 VVIMGQEFEVAGLVS
+176 VVIMGQQFEVAGLGS

-207 ISMDSYEQFG
+207 ISMESYEQFG
-217 LSSGGSFLDHEYR
+217 LNSGGSFLDHEYR
-230 IKFNK
+230 IKFKN
-235 SIKGTGQEE
+235 STQVEE
-244 LIKSI
+244 KEKLVRSI
-249 VAYDDS
+249 VEYDDS
-255 ITTRLPGES
+255 IEIRLPGES

-301 VNQNNTSIAVK
+301 VNQSNTSIAVK

-318 SSFIQTMYFYEIFLI
+318 SSFIQTMYFYEIMMI
-333 LVLTSVT
+333 LVLTSVV
-340 AYLIGVFSPLLA
+340 AYFIGVFSPLLA

-357 KTLGIDLKPTFSFLG
+357 KALGIDLQPAFSFIG
-372 YLNIFFIGFLV
+372 YLNIFFIGLLV
-383 VLIFSIPSLYSISGI
+383 VLIFSIPSLYSISEI
-398 KAGAL
+398 KAAAL
-403 FRNAFNP
+403 FRNTFNP
-410 VSLNFSLKNS
+410 VSLNFSLMNII
-420 VLLSILVF
+420 LLSILVV
-428 ILTAYFVNQTEQKFY
+428 ILMTYFVYQTEQKLY

-453 TMFIFYGVSRLLI
+453 TMLIFYGVSKLLI
-466 LFIKHFYRFSN
+466 LFIKAFYKFSN
-477 NGYRIAYRNIVAK
+477 NSYRIAYRNIVAK

-536 GIDRDIQGDLESF
+536 SIDRDMQRDLESF
-549 VKGVDP
+549 IKDVDP
-555 NVELEFSPMASATF
+555 NVELEFSPMASASF
-569 VALNGTPIEE
+569 ISLNGTPIEE
-579 VVSEGNRS
+579 VVSESNRS

-599 SEKPKPDNPIIEGD
+599 SEKPKPDNPIIEGE
-613 WWEPGNEN
+613 WWEPGNEDKL
-621 EMFISM
+621 FISM

-633 DLGMKIDDKITLNI
+633 DLGMKINDKIVLNI

-652 TGVVKNFREV
+652 TGIVKNFREV

-693 DMPSSDILAKIID
+693 ELPSSEILARIVE

-719 LSQVSEVLSK
+719 LSQVSEVLNK

-737 SLIVIVIGLIVI
+737 SLIVIIIGLIVI

-762 NNLIYKIVGVDFPTI
+762 NNLIYKILGVDFPTI
-777 LKSMTME
+777 LKAMTME
-784 FALIYGT
+784 FAVIYGT
-791 LIIFALT
+791 LIFFALS
-798 VATLSSYL
+798 VATISSFL
-806 VVENTLQLT
+806 VVENALQLT
-815 WYFDLGLT
+815 WQFDLGLT
-823 FWILGST
+823 LWILLST
-830 ALVSFV
+830 AVVSFV

>member
-1 MQIDAIVLLRL
+1 MFDIQQ
-12 GMGRLFNIKQLRLIN
+12 FKLIN

-62 EALNSEIEN
+62 EALNSEIDN

-78 GDIQVTSGIDPLPDE
+78 GDIQVTSGIDPLPE
-93 IIDQLKAIGEV
+93 KIIDEFDTLGKV
-104 SSTIEFATMLS
+104 STAIEFATMLS

-129 DNRYPL
+129 DDNYPL
-135 YGEIETSPQIA
+135 YGNIETIPQIA

-153 SKKPSV
+153 SQKPSV

-166 KLLNI
+166 KLLK
-171 NLGDD
+171 LSFGDD
-176 VVIMGQEFEVAGLVS
+176 VVIMGQQFEVAGLVS

-207 ISMDSYEQFG
+207 ISMESYEQFG
-217 LSSGGSFLDHEYR
+217 LNSGGSFLDHEYR
-230 IKFNK
+230 IKFKNSTQVEK
-235 SIKGTGQEE
+235 QEK
-244 LIKSI
+244 LVRSI
-249 VAYDDS
+249 VEYDDS
-255 ITTRLPGES
+255 IEIRLPGES

-301 VNQNNTSIAVK
+301 VNQSNTSIAVK

-318 SSFIQTMYFYEIFLI
+318 SSFIQTMYFYEIMMI
-333 LVLTSVT
+333 LVLTSVV
-340 AYLIGVFSPLLA
+340 AYFIGVFSPLLA

-357 KTLGIDLKPTFSFLG
+357 EALGIDLQPAFSFIG
-372 YLNIFFIGFLV
+372 YLNIFFIGLLV
-383 VLIFSIPSLYSISGI
+383 VLIFSIPSLYSISEI
-398 KAGAL
+398 KAAAL
-403 FRNAFNP
+403 FRNTFNP
-410 VSLNFSLKNS
+410 VSLNFSLMNII
-420 VLLSILVF
+420 LLSILVV
-428 ILTAYFVNQTEQKFY
+428 ILMTYFVYQTEQKLY

-453 TMFIFYGVSRLLI
+453 TMLIFYGVSKLLI
-466 LFIKHFYRFSN
+466 LFIKAFYKFSN
-477 NGYRIAYRNIVAK
+477 NSYRIAYRNIVAK

-536 GIDRDIQGDLESF
+536 SIDRDMQRDLESF
-549 VKGVDP
+549 IKDVDP
-555 NVELEFSPMASATF
+555 NVELEFSPMASASF
-569 VALNGTPIEE
+569 ISLNGTPIEE
-579 VVSEGNRS
+579 VVSESNRS

-599 SEKPKPDNPIIEGD
+599 SEKPKPDNPIIEGE
-613 WWEPGNEN
+613 WWEPGNED
-621 EMFISM
+621 ELFISM

-633 DLGMKIDDKITLNI
+633 DLGMKINDKIVLNI

-652 TGVVKNFREV
+652 TGIVKNFREV

-693 DMPSSDILAKIID
+693 ELPSSEILARIVE

-719 LSQVSEVLSK
+719 LSQVSEVLNK

-737 SLIVIVIGLIVI
+737 SLIVIIIGLIVI

-762 NNLIYKIVGVDFPTI
+762 NNLIYKILGVDFPTI
-777 LKSMTME
+777 LKAMTME
-784 FALIYGT
+784 FAVIYGT
-791 LIIFALT
+791 LIFFALS
-798 VATLSSYL
+798 VATISSFL
-806 VVENTLQLT
+806 VVENALQLT
-815 WYFDLGLT
+815 WQFDLGLT
-823 FWILGST
+823 LWILLAT
-830 ALVSFV
+830 AVVSFV

>member
-1 MQIDAIVLLRL
+1 MFDIQQ
-12 GMGRLFNIKQLRLIN
+12 FKLIN

-62 EALNSEIEN
+62 EALNSEIDN

-78 GDIQVTSGIDPLPDE
+78 GDIQVTSGIDPLPE
-93 IIDQLKAIGEV
+93 KIIDEFNTLGKV
-104 SSTIEFATMLS
+104 STAIEFATMLS
-115 KEGESPVFTELRAV
+115 KQGESPVFTELRAV
-129 DNRYPL
+129 DDNYPL
-135 YGEIETSPQIA
+135 YGNIETIPQIA

-153 SKKPSV
+153 SQKPSV

-166 KLLNI
+166 KLLK
-171 NLGDD
+171 LSFGDD
-176 VVIMGQEFEVAGLVS
+176 VVIMGQQFEVAGLVS

-207 ISMDSYEQFG
+207 ISMESYEQFG
-217 LSSGGSFLDHEYR
+217 LNSGGSFLDHEYR
-230 IKFNK
+230 IKFKNSTQVEK
-235 SIKGTGQEE
+235 KEK
-244 LIKSI
+244 LVRSI
-249 VAYDDS
+249 VEYDDS
-255 ITTRLPGES
+255 IEIRLPGES

-301 VNQNNTSIAVK
+301 VNQSNTSIAVK

-318 SSFIQTMYFYEIFLI
+318 SSFIQTMYFYEIMMI
-333 LVLTSVT
+333 LVLTSVV
-340 AYLIGVFSPLLA
+340 AYFIGVFSPLIA

-357 KTLGIDLKPTFSFLG
+357 KALGIDLQPTFSFIG
-372 YLNIFFIGFLV
+372 YLNIFFIGLLV
-383 VLIFSIPSLYSISGI
+383 VLIFSIPSLYSISEI
-398 KAGAL
+398 KAAAL
-403 FRNAFNP
+403 FRNTFNP
-410 VSLNFSLKNS
+410 VSLNFSLMNII
-420 VLLSILVF
+420 LLSILVV
-428 ILTAYFVNQTEQKFY
+428 ILMTYFVYQTEQKLY

-453 TMFIFYGVSRLLI
+453 TILIFYGVSKLLI
-466 LFIKHFYRFSN
+466 LFIKAFYKFSN
-477 NGYRIAYRNIVAK
+477 NSYRIAYRNIVAK

-536 GIDRDIQGDLESF
+536 SIDRDMQRDLESF
-549 VKGVDP
+549 IKDVDP
-555 NVELEFSPMASATF
+555 NVELEFSPMASASF
-569 VALNGTPIEE
+569 ISLNGTPIEE
-579 VVSEGNRS
+579 VVSESNRS

-599 SEKPKPDNPIIEGD
+599 SEKPKPDNPIIEGE
-613 WWEPGNEN
+613 WWEPGNED
-621 EMFISM
+621 ELFISM

-633 DLGMKIDDKITLNI
+633 DLGMKINDKIVLNI

-652 TGVVKNFREV
+652 TGIVKNFREV

-693 DMPSSDILAKIID
+693 ELPSSEILARIVE

-719 LSQVSEVLSK
+719 LSQVSEVLNK

-737 SLIVIVIGLIVI
+737 SLIVIIIGLIVI

-762 NNLIYKIVGVDFPTI
+762 NNLIYKILGVDFPTI
-777 LKSMTME
+777 LKAMTME
-784 FALIYGT
+784 FAVIYGT
-791 LIIFALT
+791 LIFFALS
-798 VATLSSYL
+798 VATISSFL
-806 VVENTLQLT
+806 VVENALQLT
-815 WYFDLGLT
+815 WQFDLGLT
-823 FWILGST
+823 LWILLST
-830 ALVSFV
+830 AVVSFV

>member
-1 MQIDAIVLLRL
+1 MFDIQQ
-12 GMGRLFNIKQLRLIN
+12 FKLIN

-62 EALNSEIEN
+62 EALNSEIDN

-78 GDIQVTSGIDPLPDE
+78 GDIQVTSGIDPLPE
-93 IIDQLKAIGEV
+93 KIIDEFDTLGKV
-104 SSTIEFATMLS
+104 STAIEFATMLS

-129 DNRYPL
+129 DDNYPL
-135 YGEIETSPQIA
+135 YGSIETIPQIA

-153 SKKPSV
+153 SQKPSV

-166 KLLNI
+166 KLLK
-171 NLGDD
+171 LSFGDD
-176 VVIMGQEFEVAGLVS
+176 VVIMGQQFEVAGLVS

-207 ISMDSYEQFG
+207 ISMESYEQFG
-217 LSSGGSFLDHEYR
+217 LNSGGSFLDHEYR
-230 IKFNK
+230 IKFKNSTQVEK
-235 SIKGTGQEE
+235 KEK
-244 LIKSI
+244 LVRSI
-249 VAYDDS
+249 VEYDDS
-255 ITTRLPGES
+255 IEIRLPGES

-301 VNQNNTSIAVK
+301 VNQSNTSIAVK

-318 SSFIQTMYFYEIFLI
+318 SSFIQTMYFYEIMMI
-333 LVLTSVT
+333 LVLTSVV
-340 AYLIGVFSPLLA
+340 AYFIGVFSPLLA

-357 KTLGIDLKPTFSFLG
+357 EALGIDLQPAFSFIG
-372 YLNIFFIGFLV
+372 YLNIFFIGLLV
-383 VLIFSIPSLYSISGI
+383 VLIFSIPSLYSISEI
-398 KAGAL
+398 KAAAL
-403 FRNAFNP
+403 FRNTFNP
-410 VSLNFSLKNS
+410 VSLNFSLMNII
-420 VLLSILVF
+420 LLSILVV
-428 ILTAYFVNQTEQKFY
+428 ILMTYFVYQTEQKLY

-453 TMFIFYGVSRLLI
+453 TMLIFYGVSKLLI
-466 LFIKHFYRFSN
+466 LFIKAFYKFSN
-477 NGYRIAYRNIVAK
+477 NSYRIAYRNIVAK

-536 GIDRDIQGDLESF
+536 SIDRDMQRDLESF
-549 VKGVDP
+549 IKDVDP
-555 NVELEFSPMASATF
+555 NVELEFSPMASASF
-569 VALNGTPIEE
+569 ISLNGTPIEE
-579 VVSEGNRS
+579 VVSESNRS

-599 SEKPKPDNPIIEGD
+599 SEKPKPDNPIIEGE
-613 WWEPGNEN
+613 WWEPGNED
-621 EMFISM
+621 ELFISM

-633 DLGMKIDDKITLNI
+633 DLGMKINDKIVLNI

-652 TGVVKNFREV
+652 TGIVKNFREV

-693 DMPSSDILAKIID
+693 ELPSSEILARIVE

-719 LSQVSEVLSK
+719 LSQVSEVLNK

-737 SLIVIVIGLIVI
+737 SLIVIIIGLIVI

-762 NNLIYKIVGVDFPTI
+762 NNLIYKILGVDFPTI
-777 LKSMTME
+777 LKAMTME
-784 FALIYGT
+784 FAVIYGT
-791 LIIFALT
+791 LIFFALS
-798 VATLSSYL
+798 VATISSFL
-806 VVENTLQLT
+806 VVENALQLT
-815 WYFDLGLT
+815 WQFDLGLT
-823 FWILGST
+823 LWILLST
-830 ALVSFV
+830 AVVSFV

>member
-1 MQIDAIVLLRL
+1 MFDIQQ
-12 GMGRLFNIKQLRLIN
+12 FKLIN

-62 EALNSEIEN
+62 EALNSEIDN

-78 GDIQVTSGIDPLPDE
+78 GDIQVTSGIDPLPE
-93 IIDQLKAIGEV
+93 KIIDEFDTLGKV
-104 SSTIEFATMLS
+104 STAIEFATMLS

-129 DNRYPL
+129 DDNYPL
-135 YGEIETSPQIA
+135 YGNIETIPQIA

-153 SKKPSV
+153 SQKPSV

-166 KLLNI
+166 KLLK
-171 NLGDD
+171 LSFGDD
-176 VVIMGQEFEVAGLVS
+176 VVIMGQKFEVAGLVS

-207 ISMDSYEQFG
+207 ISMESYEQFG
-217 LSSGGSFLDHEYR
+217 LNSGGSFLDHEYR
-230 IKFNK
+230 IKFKNSTQVEAK
-235 SIKGTGQEE
+235 EK
-244 LIKSI
+244 LVRSI
-249 VAYDDS
+249 VEYDDS
-255 ITTRLPGES
+255 IEIRLPGES

-301 VNQNNTSIAVK
+301 VNQSNTSIAVK

-318 SSFIQTMYFYEIFLI
+318 SSFIQTMYFYEIMMI
-333 LVLTSVT
+333 LVLTSVV
-340 AYLIGVFSPLLA
+340 AYFIGVFSPLLA

-357 KTLGIDLKPTFSFLG
+357 EALGIDLQPAFSFIG
-372 YLNIFFIGFLV
+372 YLNIFFIGLLV
-383 VLIFSIPSLYSISGI
+383 VLIFSIPSLYSISEI
-398 KAGAL
+398 KAAAL
-403 FRNAFNP
+403 FRNTFNP
-410 VSLNFSLKNS
+410 VSLNFSLMNII
-420 VLLSILVF
+420 LLSILVV
-428 ILTAYFVNQTEQKFY
+428 ILMTYFVYQTEQKLY

-453 TMFIFYGVSRLLI
+453 TMLIFYGVSKLLI
-466 LFIKHFYRFSN
+466 LFIKAFYKFSN
-477 NGYRIAYRNIVAK
+477 NSYRIAYRNIVAK

-536 GIDRDIQGDLESF
+536 SIDRDMQRDLESF
-549 VKGVDP
+549 IKDVDP
-555 NVELEFSPMASATF
+555 NVELEFSPMASASF
-569 VALNGTPIEE
+569 ISLNGTPIEE
-579 VVSEGNRS
+579 VVSESNRS

-599 SEKPKPDNPIIEGD
+599 SEKPKPDNPIIEGE
-613 WWEPGNEN
+613 WWEPGNED
-621 EMFISM
+621 ELFISM

-633 DLGMKIDDKITLNI
+633 DLGMKINDKIVLNI

-652 TGVVKNFREV
+652 TGIVKNFREV

-693 DMPSSDILAKIID
+693 ELPSSEILARIVE

-719 LSQVSEVLSK
+719 LSQVSEVLNK

-737 SLIVIVIGLIVI
+737 SLIVIIIGLIVI

-762 NNLIYKIVGVDFPTI
+762 NNLIYKILGVDFPTI
-777 LKSMTME
+777 LKAMTME
-784 FALIYGT
+784 FAVIYGT
-791 LIIFALT
+791 LIFFALS
-798 VATLSSYL
+798 VATISSFL
-806 VVENTLQLT
+806 VVENALQLT
-815 WYFDLGLT
+815 WQFDLGLT
-823 FWILGST
+823 LWILLST
-830 ALVSFV
+830 AVVSFV

>member
-1 MQIDAIVLLRL
+1 MFDIQQ
-12 GMGRLFNIKQLRLIN
+12 FKLIN

-62 EALNSEIEN
+62 EALNSEIDN

-78 GDIQVTSGIDPLPDE
+78 GDIQVTSGIDPLPE
-93 IIDQLKAIGEV
+93 KIIDEFDTLGKV
-104 SSTIEFATMLS
+104 STAIEFATMLS

-129 DNRYPL
+129 DDNYPL
-135 YGEIETSPQIA
+135 YGNIETIPQIA

-153 SKKPSV
+153 SQKPSV

-166 KLLNI
+166 KLLK
-171 NLGDD
+171 LSFGDD
-176 VVIMGQEFEVAGLVS
+176 VVIMGQQFEVAGLVS

-207 ISMDSYEQFG
+207 ISMESYEQFG
-217 LSSGGSFLDHEYR
+217 LNSGGSFLDHEYR
-230 IKFNK
+230 IKFKNSTQVEK
-235 SIKGTGQEE
+235 QEK
-244 LIKSI
+244 LVRSI
-249 VAYDDS
+249 VEYDDS
-255 ITTRLPGES
+255 IEIRLPGES

-301 VNQNNTSIAVK
+301 VNQSNTSIAVK

-318 SSFIQTMYFYEIFLI
+318 SSFIQTMYFYEIMMI
-333 LVLTSVT
+333 LVLTSVV
-340 AYLIGVFSPLLA
+340 AYFIGVFSPLLA

-357 KTLGIDLKPTFSFLG
+357 EALGIDLQPAFSFIG
-372 YLNIFFIGFLV
+372 YLNIFFIGLLV
-383 VLIFSIPSLYSISGI
+383 VLIFSIPSLYSISEI
-398 KAGAL
+398 KAAAL
-403 FRNAFNP
+403 FRNTFNP
-410 VSLNFSLKNS
+410 VSLNFSLMNII
-420 VLLSILVF
+420 LLSILVV
-428 ILTAYFVNQTEQKFY
+428 ILTTYFVYQTEQKLY

-453 TMFIFYGVSRLLI
+453 TMLIFYGVSKLLI
-466 LFIKHFYRFSN
+466 LFIKAFYKFSN
-477 NGYRIAYRNIVAK
+477 NSYRIAYRNIVAK

-536 GIDRDIQGDLESF
+536 SIDRDMQRDLESF
-549 VKGVDP
+549 IKDVDP
-555 NVELEFSPMASATF
+555 NVELEFSPMASASF
-569 VALNGTPIEE
+569 ISLNGTPIEE
-579 VVSEGNRS
+579 VVSESNRS

-599 SEKPKPDNPIIEGD
+599 SEKPKPDNPIIEGE
-613 WWEPGNEN
+613 WWEPGNED
-621 EMFISM
+621 ELFISM

-633 DLGMKIDDKITLNI
+633 DLGMKINDKIVLNI

-652 TGVVKNFREV
+652 TGIVKNFREV

-693 DMPSSDILAKIID
+693 ELPSSEILARIVE

-719 LSQVSEVLSK
+719 LSQISEVLNK

-737 SLIVIVIGLIVI
+737 SLIVIIIGLIVI

-762 NNLIYKIVGVDFPTI
+762 NNLIYKILGVDFPTI
-777 LKSMTME
+777 LKAMTME
-784 FALIYGT
+784 FAVIYGT
-791 LIIFALT
+791 LIFFALS
-798 VATLSSYL
+798 VATISSFL
-806 VVENTLQLT
+806 VVENALQLT
-815 WYFDLGLT
+815 WQFDLGLT
-823 FWILGST
+823 LWILLST
-830 ALVSFV
+830 AVVSFV

>member
-1 MQIDAIVLLRL
+1 MFDIQQ
-12 GMGRLFNIKQLRLIN
+12 FKLIN

-62 EALNSEIEN
+62 EALNSEIDN

-78 GDIQVTSGIDPLPDE
+78 GDMQVTSGIDPLPE
-93 IIDQLKAIGEV
+93 KIIDEFDTLGKV
-104 SSTIEFATMLS
+104 SAAIEFATMLS

-129 DNRYPL
+129 DDNYPL
-135 YGEIETSPQIA
+135 YGNIETIPQIA

-166 KLLNI
+166 KLLK
-171 NLGDD
+171 LSFGDD
-176 VVIMGQEFEVAGLVS
+176 VVIMGQQFEVAGLVS

-207 ISMDSYEQFG
+207 ISMESYEQFG
-217 LSSGGSFLDHEYR
+217 LNSGGSFLEHEYR
-230 IKFNK
+230 IKFKN
-235 SIKGTGQEE
+235 STQVEE
-244 LIKSI
+244 KEKLVRSI
-249 VAYDDS
+249 VEYDDS
-255 ITTRLPGES
+255 IEIRLPGES

-301 VNQNNTSIAVK
+301 VNQSNTSIAVK

-318 SSFIQTMYFYEIFLI
+318 SSFIQTMYFYEIMMI
-333 LVLTSVT
+333 LVLTSVV
-340 AYLIGVFSPLLA
+340 AYFIGVFSPLLA

-357 KTLGIDLKPTFSFLG
+357 EALGIDLQPTFSLIG
-372 YLNIFFIGFLV
+372 YLNIFFIGLLV
-383 VLIFSIPSLYSISGI
+383 VLIFSIPSLYSISEI
-398 KAGAL
+398 KATAL
-403 FRNAFNP
+403 FRNTFNP
-410 VSLNFSLKNS
+410 VSLNFSLMNII
-420 VLLSILVF
+420 LLSILVV
-428 ILTAYFVNQTEQKFY
+428 ILMTYFVYQTEQKLY

-453 TMFIFYGVSRLLI
+453 TMLIFYGVSKLLI
-466 LFIKHFYRFSN
+466 LFIKAFYKFSN
-477 NGYRIAYRNIVAK
+477 NSYRIAYRNIVAK

-536 GIDRDIQGDLESF
+536 SIDRDIKRNLESF
-549 VKGVDP
+549 IKDVDP
-555 NVELEFSPMASATF
+555 NVELEFSPMASASF
-569 VALNGTPIEE
+569 ISLNGTPIEE
-579 VVSEGNRS
+579 VVSESNRS

-599 SEKPKPDNPIIEGD
+599 SEKPKPDNPIIEGE
-613 WWEPGNEN
+613 WWEPGNED
-621 EMFISM
+621 ELFISM

-633 DLGMKIDDKITLNI
+633 DLGMKINDKIVLNI

-652 TGVVKNFREV
+652 TGIVKNFREV

-693 DMPSSDILAKIID
+693 ELPSSEILARIVE

-719 LSQVSEVLSK
+719 LSQVSEVLNK

-737 SLIVIVIGLIVI
+737 SLIVIIIGLIVI

-762 NNLIYKIVGVDFPTI
+762 NNLIYKILGVDFPTI
-777 LKSMTME
+777 LKAMTIE
-784 FALIYGT
+784 FAVIYGT
-791 LIIFALT
+791 LIFFALS
-798 VATLSSYL
+798 VATISSFL
-806 VVENTLQLT
+806 VVENALQLT
-815 WYFDLGLT
+815 WQFDLGLT
-823 FWILGST
+823 LWILLST
-830 ALVSFV
+830 AVVSFV

>member
-1 MQIDAIVLLRL
+1 MV
-12 GMGRLFNIKQLRLIN
+12 RLFDAQQFKLIN

-62 EALNSEIEN
+62 EALNTEIAN

-78 GDIQVTSGIDPLPDE
+78 GDIQVTSGIDPLPE
-93 IIDQLKAIGEV
+93 NVISQLSDIGQV
-104 SSTIEFATMLS
+104 SNSIEFATMLS
-115 KEGESPVFTELRAV
+115 KAGESPVFAELRAV
-129 DNRYPL
+129 DNNYPL
-135 YGEIETSPQIA
+135 YGKIETLPEGA
-146 SERIFVN
+146 SRKIFVN
-153 SKKPSV
+153 AQQPTV

-166 KLLNI
+166 NLLNVSP
-171 NLGDD
+171 GDD
-176 VVIMGQEFEVAGLVS
+176 IVIMGQNFEVAGLVT
-191 SVPDLAES
+191 SVPDLAER
-199 AVFGEFAI
+199 AVFGEFAM
-207 ISMDSYEQFG
+207 ISKASYQKFG

-230 IKFNK
+230 IKFNQSSDNLDQEEQVK
-235 SIKGTGQEE
+235 SI
-244 LIKSI
+244 I
-249 VAYDDS
+249 AYDET
-255 ITTRLPGES
+255 IVTRLPGES

-280 LVSVSAMVI
+280 LISVSAMII

-318 SSFIQTMYFYEIFLI
+318 SSFIQMMYFYEIILI
-333 LVLTSVT
+333 LILTSVI
-340 AYLIGVFSPLLA
+340 AYFIGVFSPLLA

-357 KTLGIDLKPTFSFLG
+357 QSLGLDLQPTFSLIG
-372 YLNIFFIGFLV
+372 YLNIFFIGLLV
-383 VLIFSIPSLYSISGI
+383 VLIFSIPSLYSIGEI
-398 KAGAL
+398 KAVAL
-403 FRNAFNP
+403 FRNTFQP
-410 VSLNFSLKNS
+410 VSLNFSWKNIS
-420 VLLSILVF
+420 LLGVLVV
-428 ILTAYFVNQTEQKFY
+428 ILTAYFVSQTDQKFY
-443 TVLYFVAFFV
+443 TVLYFVAFFIA
-453 TMFIFYGVSRLLI
+453 MLIFYGVSKLLI
-466 LFIKHFYRFSN
+466 SLIRSSYKFSSN
-477 NGYRIAYRNIVAK
+477 SYRIAYRNIVAK

-536 GIDRDIQGDLESF
+536 SIDKDIQGELQSF
-549 VKGVDP
+549 IEGVDP
-555 NVELEFSPMASATF
+555 NVELEFSPMASASF
-569 VALNGTPIEE
+569 ISLNGTPIEE
-579 VVSEGNRS
+579 IISESNRS

-599 SEKPKPDNPIIEGD
+599 SEKPKPDNPIVEGE
-613 WWEPGNEN
+613 WWEPGNED

-633 DLGMKIDDKITLNI
+633 DLGMKINDKITLNL

-693 DMPSSDILAKIID
+693 ELPSSEILAAVVD

-719 LSQVSEVLSK
+719 LSQVSGVLNK
-729 VFIAVTAI
+729 IFIAVTAI
-737 SLIVIVIGLIVI
+737 SLIVIIIGLIVI
-749 VSAVLVQTTFRRY
+749 VSAVMVQTTFRRY
-762 NNLIYKIVGVDFPTI
+762 NNLIYKILGVDFPTI
-777 LKSMTME
+777 LKAMTIE
-784 FALIYGT
+784 FAIIYGT
-791 LIIFALT
+791 LIFFAIS
-798 VATLSSYL
+798 VAITSSYL
-806 VVENTLQLT
+806 VVQNALQLT
-815 WYFDLGLT
+815 WQFDFGLT
-823 FWILGST
+823 LWIVLST
-830 ALVSFV
+830 AIVSFV
-836 LILMANRSIFSPK
+836 FILLANRSIFSPK

>member
-1 MQIDAIVLLRL
+1 MFDIQQ
-12 GMGRLFNIKQLRLIN
+12 FKLIN

-62 EALNSEIEN
+62 EALNSEIDN

-78 GDIQVTSGIDPLPDE
+78 GDIQVTSGIDPLPE
-93 IIDQLKAIGEV
+93 KIIDEFVTLGKV
-104 SSTIEFATMLS
+104 STAIEFATMLS

-129 DNRYPL
+129 DDNYPL
-135 YGEIETSPQIA
+135 YGNIETIPQIA

-153 SKKPSV
+153 SQKPSV

-166 KLLNI
+166 KLLK
-171 NLGDD
+171 LSFGDD
-176 VVIMGQEFEVAGLVS
+176 VVIMGQQFEVAGLVS

-207 ISMDSYEQFG
+207 ISMESYEQFG
-217 LSSGGSFLDHEYR
+217 LNSGGSFLDHEYR
-230 IKFNK
+230 IKFKN
-235 SIKGTGQEE
+235 STQVEE
-244 LIKSI
+244 KEKLVRSI
-249 VAYDDS
+249 VEYDDS
-255 ITTRLPGES
+255 IEIRLPGES

-301 VNQNNTSIAVK
+301 VNQSNTSIAVK

-318 SSFIQTMYFYEIFLI
+318 SSFIQTMYFYEIMMI
-333 LVLTSVT
+333 LVLTSVV
-340 AYLIGVFSPLLA
+340 AYFIGVFSPLLA

-357 KTLGIDLKPTFSFLG
+357 EALGIDLQPAFSFIG
-372 YLNIFFIGFLV
+372 YLNIFFIGLLV
-383 VLIFSIPSLYSISGI
+383 VLIFSIPSLYSISEI
-398 KAGAL
+398 KAAAL
-403 FRNAFNP
+403 FRNTFNP
-410 VSLNFSLKNS
+410 VSLNFSLMNII
-420 VLLSILVF
+420 LLSILVV
-428 ILTAYFVNQTEQKFY
+428 ILTTYFVYQTEQKLY

-453 TMFIFYGVSRLLI
+453 TMLIFYGVSKLLI
-466 LFIKHFYRFSN
+466 LFIKAFYKFSN
-477 NGYRIAYRNIVAK
+477 NSYRIAYRNIVAK

-536 GIDRDIQGDLESF
+536 SIDRDIQRELESF
-549 VKGVDP
+549 IKDVDP
-555 NVELEFSPMASATF
+555 NVELEFSPMASASF
-569 VALNGTPIEE
+569 ISLNGTPIEE
-579 VVSEGNRS
+579 VVSESNRS

-599 SEKPKPDNPIIEGD
+599 SEKPKPDNPIIEGE
-613 WWEPGNEN
+613 WWEPGNED
-621 EMFISM
+621 ELFISM

-633 DLGMKIDDKITLNI
+633 DLGMKINDKIVLNI

-652 TGVVKNFREV
+652 TGIVKNFREV

-693 DMPSSDILAKIID
+693 ELPSSEILARIIE
-706 KFPNVSAIKIDRI
+706 KFPNISAIKIDRI
-719 LSQVSEVLSK
+719 LSQVSEVLNK

-737 SLIVIVIGLIVI
+737 SLIVIIIGLIVI

-762 NNLIYKIVGVDFPTI
+762 NNLIYKILGVDFPTI
-777 LKSMTME
+777 LKAMTME
-784 FALIYGT
+784 FAVIYGT
-791 LIIFALT
+791 LIFFALS
-798 VATLSSYL
+798 VATISSFL
-806 VVENTLQLT
+806 VVENALQLT
-815 WYFDLGLT
+815 WQFDLGLT
-823 FWILGST
+823 LWILLST
-830 ALVSFV
+830 AVVSFV
-836 LILMANRSIFSPK
+836 VILMANRSIFSPK

>member
-1 MQIDAIVLLRL
+1 MFDIQQ
-12 GMGRLFNIKQLRLIN
+12 FKLIN

-62 EALNSEIEN
+62 EALNSEIDN

-78 GDIQVTSGIDPLPDE
+78 GDIQVTSGIDPLPE
-93 IIDQLKAIGEV
+93 KIIDEFDTLGKV
-104 SSTIEFATMLS
+104 STAIEFATMLS

-129 DNRYPL
+129 DDNYPL
-135 YGEIETSPQIA
+135 YGNIETIPQIA

-153 SKKPSV
+153 SQKPSV

-166 KLLNI
+166 KLLK
-171 NLGDD
+171 LSFGDD
-176 VVIMGQEFEVAGLVS
+176 VVIMGQQFEVAGLVS

-207 ISMDSYEQFG
+207 ISMESYEQFG
-217 LSSGGSFLDHEYR
+217 LNSGGSFLDHEYR
-230 IKFNK
+230 IKFKNSTQVEK
-235 SIKGTGQEE
+235 KEK
-244 LIKSI
+244 LVRSI
-249 VAYDDS
+249 VEYDDS
-255 ITTRLPGES
+255 IEIRLPGES

-289 AGIGISNTLLSF
+289 AGVGISNTLLSF
-301 VNQNNTSIAVK
+301 VNQSNTSIAVK

-318 SSFIQTMYFYEIFLI
+318 SSFIQTMYFYEIMMI
-333 LVLTSVT
+333 LVLTSVV
-340 AYLIGVFSPLLA
+340 AYFIGVFSPLLA

-357 KTLGIDLKPTFSFLG
+357 EALGIDLQPAFSFIG
-372 YLNIFFIGFLV
+372 YLNIFFIGLLV
-383 VLIFSIPSLYSISGI
+383 VLIFSIPSLYSISEI
-398 KAGAL
+398 KAAAL
-403 FRNAFNP
+403 FRNTFNP
-410 VSLNFSLKNS
+410 VSLNFSLMNII
-420 VLLSILVF
+420 LLSILVV
-428 ILTAYFVNQTEQKFY
+428 ILTTYFVYQTEQKLY

-453 TMFIFYGVSRLLI
+453 TMLIFYGVSKLLI
-466 LFIKHFYRFSN
+466 LFIKAFYKFSN
-477 NGYRIAYRNIVAK
+477 NSYRIAYRNIVAK

-536 GIDRDIQGDLESF
+536 SIDRDMQRDLESF
-549 VKGVDP
+549 IKDVDP
-555 NVELEFSPMASATF
+555 NVELEFSPMASASF
-569 VALNGTPIEE
+569 ISLNGTPIEE
-579 VVSEGNRS
+579 VVSESNRS

-599 SEKPKPDNPIIEGD
+599 SEKPKPDNPIIEGE
-613 WWEPGNEN
+613 WWEPGNED
-621 EMFISM
+621 ELFISM

-633 DLGMKIDDKITLNI
+633 DLGMKINDKIVLNI

-652 TGVVKNFREV
+652 TGIVKNFREV

-693 DMPSSDILAKIID
+693 ELPSSEILARIVE

-719 LSQVSEVLSK
+719 LSQVSEVLNK

-737 SLIVIVIGLIVI
+737 SLIVIIIGLIVI

-762 NNLIYKIVGVDFPTI
+762 NNLIYKILGVDFPTI
-777 LKSMTME
+777 LKAMTME
-784 FALIYGT
+784 FAVIYGT
-791 LIIFALT
+791 LIFFALS
-798 VATLSSYL
+798 VATISSFL
-806 VVENTLQLT
+806 VVENALQLT
-815 WYFDLGLT
+815 WQFDLGLT
-823 FWILGST
+823 LWILLST
-830 ALVSFV
+830 AVVSFV
-836 LILMANRSIFSPK
+836 VILMANRSIFSPK

>member
-1 MQIDAIVLLRL
+1 MFDIQQ
-12 GMGRLFNIKQLRLIN
+12 FKLIN

-62 EALNSEIEN
+62 EALNSEIDN

-78 GDIQVTSGIDPLPDE
+78 GDIQVTSGIDPLPE
-93 IIDQLKAIGEV
+93 KIIDEFDTLGKV
-104 SSTIEFATMLS
+104 STAIEFATMLS

-129 DNRYPL
+129 DDNYPL
-135 YGEIETSPQIA
+135 YGNIETIPQIA

-153 SKKPSV
+153 SQKPSV

-166 KLLNI
+166 KLLK
-171 NLGDD
+171 LSFGDD
-176 VVIMGQEFEVAGLVS
+176 VVIMGQQFEVAGLVS

-207 ISMDSYEQFG
+207 ISMESYEQFG
-217 LSSGGSFLDHEYR
+217 LNSGGSFLDHEYR
-230 IKFNK
+230 IKFKN
-235 SIKGTGQEE
+235 STQVEE
-244 LIKSI
+244 KEKLVRSI
-249 VAYDDS
+249 VEYDDS
-255 ITTRLPGES
+255 IEIRLPGES

-301 VNQNNTSIAVK
+301 VNQSNTSIAVK

-318 SSFIQTMYFYEIFLI
+318 SSFIQTMYFYEIMMI
-333 LVLTSVT
+333 LVLTSVV
-340 AYLIGVFSPLLA
+340 AYFIGVFSPLLA

-357 KTLGIDLKPTFSFLG
+357 EALGIDLQPAFSFIG
-372 YLNIFFIGFLV
+372 YLNIFFIGLLV
-383 VLIFSIPSLYSISGI
+383 VLIFSIPSLYSISEI
-398 KAGAL
+398 KAAAL
-403 FRNAFNP
+403 FRNTFNP
-410 VSLNFSLKNS
+410 VSLNFSLMNII
-420 VLLSILVF
+420 LLSILVV
-428 ILTAYFVNQTEQKFY
+428 ILMTYFVYQTEQKLY

-453 TMFIFYGVSRLLI
+453 TMLIFYGVSKLLI
-466 LFIKHFYRFSN
+466 LFIKASYKFSN
-477 NGYRIAYRNIVAK
+477 NSYRIAYRNIVAK

-536 GIDRDIQGDLESF
+536 SIDRDMQRDLESF
-549 VKGVDP
+549 IKDVDP
-555 NVELEFSPMASATF
+555 NVELEFSPMASASF
-569 VALNGTPIEE
+569 ISLNGTPIEE
-579 VVSEGNRS
+579 VVSESNRS

-599 SEKPKPDNPIIEGD
+599 SEKPKPDNPIIEGE
-613 WWEPGNEN
+613 WWEPGNED
-621 EMFISM
+621 ELFISM

-633 DLGMKIDDKITLNI
+633 DLGMKINDKIVLNI

-652 TGVVKNFREV
+652 TGIVKNFREV

-693 DMPSSDILAKIID
+693 ELPSSEILARIVE

-719 LSQVSEVLSK
+719 LSQVSEVLNK

-737 SLIVIVIGLIVI
+737 SLIVIIIGLIVI

-762 NNLIYKIVGVDFPTI
+762 NNLIYKILGVDFPTI
-777 LKSMTME
+777 LKAMTME
-784 FALIYGT
+784 FAVIYGT
-791 LIIFALT
+791 LIFFALS
-798 VATLSSYL
+798 VATISSFL
-806 VVENTLQLT
+806 VVENALQLT
-815 WYFDLGLT
+815 WQFDLGLT
-823 FWILGST
+823 LWILLST
-830 ALVSFV
+830 AVVSFV

>member
-1 MQIDAIVLLRL
+1 MFDIQQ
-12 GMGRLFNIKQLRLIN
+12 FKLIN

-62 EALNSEIEN
+62 EALNSEIDN
-71 NSKELLG
+71 NSKKLLG
-78 GDIQVTSGIDPLPDE
+78 GDIQVTSGIDPLPE
-93 IIDQLKAIGEV
+93 KIIDEFDTLGKV
-104 SSTIEFATMLS
+104 STAIEFATMLS

-129 DNRYPL
+129 DDNYPL
-135 YGEIETSPQIA
+135 YGNIETIPQIA

-153 SKKPSV
+153 SQKPSV

-166 KLLNI
+166 KLLK
-171 NLGDD
+171 LSFGDD
-176 VVIMGQEFEVAGLVS
+176 VVIMGQQFEVAGLVS

-207 ISMDSYEQFG
+207 ISMESYEQFG
-217 LSSGGSFLDHEYR
+217 LNSGGSFLDHEYR
-230 IKFNK
+230 IKFKNSTQVEK
-235 SIKGTGQEE
+235 KEK
-244 LIKSI
+244 LVRSI
-249 VAYDDS
+249 VEYDDS
-255 ITTRLPGES
+255 IEIRLPGES

-301 VNQNNTSIAVK
+301 VNQSNTSIAVK

-318 SSFIQTMYFYEIFLI
+318 SSFIQTMYFYEIMMI
-333 LVLTSVT
+333 LVLTSVV
-340 AYLIGVFSPLLA
+340 AYFIGVFSPLLA

-357 KTLGIDLKPTFSFLG
+357 EALGIDLQPAFSFIG
-372 YLNIFFIGFLV
+372 YLNIFFIGLLV
-383 VLIFSIPSLYSISGI
+383 VLIFSIPSLYSISEI
-398 KAGAL
+398 KAAAL
-403 FRNAFNP
+403 FRNTFNP
-410 VSLNFSLKNS
+410 VSLNFSLMNII
-420 VLLSILVF
+420 LLSILIV
-428 ILTAYFVNQTEQKFY
+428 ILTTYFVYQTEQKLY

-453 TMFIFYGVSRLLI
+453 TMLIFYGVSKLLI
-466 LFIKHFYRFSN
+466 LFIKAFYKFSN
-477 NGYRIAYRNIVAK
+477 NSYRIAYRNIVAK

-536 GIDRDIQGDLESF
+536 SIDRDMQRDLESF
-549 VKGVDP
+549 IKDVDP
-555 NVELEFSPMASATF
+555 NVELEFSPMASASF
-569 VALNGTPIEE
+569 ISLNGTPIEE
-579 VVSEGNRS
+579 VVSESNRS

-599 SEKPKPDNPIIEGD
+599 SEKPKPDNPIIEGE
-613 WWEPGNEN
+613 WWEPGNED
-621 EMFISM
+621 ELFISM

-633 DLGMKIDDKITLNI
+633 DLGMKINDKIVLNI

-652 TGVVKNFREV
+652 TGIVKNFREV

-693 DMPSSDILAKIID
+693 ELPSSEILARIVE

-719 LSQVSEVLSK
+719 LSQVSEVLNK

-737 SLIVIVIGLIVI
+737 SLIVIIIGLIVI

-762 NNLIYKIVGVDFPTI
+762 NNLIYKILGVDFPTI
-777 LKSMTME
+777 LKAMTME
-784 FALIYGT
+784 FAVIYGT
-791 LIIFALT
+791 LIFFALS
-798 VATLSSYL
+798 VATISSFL
-806 VVENTLQLT
+806 VVENALQLT
-815 WYFDLGLT
+815 WQFDLGLT
-823 FWILGST
+823 LWILLST
-830 ALVSFV
+830 AVVSFV

>member
-1 MQIDAIVLLRL
+1 MFDIQQ
-12 GMGRLFNIKQLRLIN
+12 FKLIN

-62 EALNSEIEN
+62 EALNSEIDN

-78 GDIQVTSGIDPLPDE
+78 GDIQVTSGIDPLPE
-93 IIDQLKAIGEV
+93 KIIDEFDTLGKV
-104 SSTIEFATMLS
+104 STAIEFATMLS

-129 DNRYPL
+129 DDNYPL
-135 YGEIETSPQIA
+135 YGNIETIPQIA

-153 SKKPSV
+153 SQKPSV

-166 KLLNI
+166 KLLK
-171 NLGDD
+171 LSFGDD
-176 VVIMGQEFEVAGLVS
+176 VVIMGQQFEVAGLVS

-207 ISMDSYEQFG
+207 ISMESYEQFG
-217 LSSGGSFLDHEYR
+217 LNSGGSFLDHEYR
-230 IKFNK
+230 IKFKNSTQVEK
-235 SIKGTGQEE
+235 KEK
-244 LIKSI
+244 LVRSI
-249 VAYDDS
+249 VEYDDS
-255 ITTRLPGES
+255 IEIRLPGES

-301 VNQNNTSIAVK
+301 VNQSNTSIAVK

-318 SSFIQTMYFYEIFLI
+318 SSFIQTMYFYEIMMI
-333 LVLTSVT
+333 LVLTSVV
-340 AYLIGVFSPLLA
+340 AYFIGVFSPLLA

-357 KTLGIDLKPTFSFLG
+357 EALGIDLQPTFSFIG
-372 YLNIFFIGFLV
+372 YLNIFFIGLLV
-383 VLIFSIPSLYSISGI
+383 VLIFSIPSLYSISEI
-398 KAGAL
+398 KAAAL
-403 FRNAFNP
+403 FRNTFNP
-410 VSLNFSLKNS
+410 VSLNFSLMNII
-420 VLLSILVF
+420 LLSILVV
-428 ILTAYFVNQTEQKFY
+428 ILTTYFVYQTEQKLY

-453 TMFIFYGVSRLLI
+453 TMLIFYGVSKLLI
-466 LFIKHFYRFSN
+466 LFIKAFYKFSN
-477 NGYRIAYRNIVAK
+477 NSYRIAYRNIVAK

-536 GIDRDIQGDLESF
+536 SIDRDMQRDLESF
-549 VKGVDP
+549 IKDVDP
-555 NVELEFSPMASATF
+555 NVELEFSPMASASF
-569 VALNGTPIEE
+569 ISLNGTPIEE
-579 VVSEGNRS
+579 VVSESNRS

-599 SEKPKPDNPIIEGD
+599 SEKPKPDNPIIEGE
-613 WWEPGNEN
+613 WWEPGNED
-621 EMFISM
+621 ELFISM

-633 DLGMKIDDKITLNI
+633 DLGMKINDKIVLNI

-652 TGVVKNFREV
+652 TGIVKNFREV

-693 DMPSSDILAKIID
+693 ELPSSEILARIVE

-719 LSQVSEVLSK
+719 LSQVSEVLNK

-737 SLIVIVIGLIVI
+737 SLIVIIIGLIVI

-762 NNLIYKIVGVDFPTI
+762 NNLIYKILGVDFPTI
-777 LKSMTME
+777 LKAMTME
-784 FALIYGT
+784 FAVIYGT
-791 LIIFALT
+791 LIFFALS
-798 VATLSSYL
+798 VATISSFL
-806 VVENTLQLT
+806 VVENALQLT
-815 WYFDLGLT
+815 WQFDLGLT
-823 FWILGST
+823 LWILLST
-830 ALVSFV
+830 AVVSFV